1 MQFSMQGIYEFA
13 EIADLADVKEILDR
27 QIQCNTA
34 IAEEGLAHSYGAN
47 IGSVLL
53 STYGDS
59 VQIRARALAAAGSD
73 ARMSGCE
80 LPVII
85 NSGSGNQGMTCS
97 LPVIAYARELQ
108 SSEEQLYRALL
119 ISNLSTLYQ
128 KNISVGYPLIVVQS
142 VQVQAQVQGLHI
154 CWAEIMIISAMPL
167 SMHSQ

>member
-1 MQFSMQGIYEFA
+1 MCIRDS
-13 EIADLADVKEILDR
+13 
-27 QIQCNTA
+27 
-34 IAEEGLAHSYGAN
+34 
-47 IGSVLL
+47 
-53 STYGDS
+53 GDS

-119 ISNLSTLYQ
+119 LS
-128 KNISVGYPLIVVQS
+128 LI
-142 VQVQAQVQGLHI
+142 HI
-154 CWAEIMIISAMPL
+154 YGEEFKAFSFLFSEVAHLIIISFFFYKEFRMFSLTDAVKKSILYMEL
-167 SMHSQ
+167 D